1 MSACIA
7 LRDDYDS
14 LALRDLARRSRAP
27 RQVRRLLALAAAYDG
42 VSRTEAAKVG
52 GMDRQTLRDWAHRF
66 NDEGPDGLKH
76 RSGAGRP
83 RLLTQE
89 QMSELSAIVET
100 GPDPE
105 VDGVVRWRRIDLKR
119 VIEERF
125 GVIYSERTLSDLLAA
140 LSFSHISGRP
150 QHPRQDARVPDP
162 LHGDVQ
168 FRLHRI
174 ALAFLER
181 GIDPGDRLLTPL
193 LEPENLHAQLPRQKF
208 HRLATQK
215 PQGNLTLARHRPPL
229 AKSQRAC
236 RRNLA
241 RGKRG
246 RAKLALVYH
255 RPINSNFVLKIVGHV
270 PVLLGHFD

>member
-1 MSACIA
+1 MINSPIRFMAMSSSAFTGSP
-7 LRDDYDS
+7 LRS
-14 LALRDLARRSRAP
+14 LS
-27 RQVRRLLALAAAYDG
+27 
-42 VSRTEAAKVG
+42 EA
-52 GMDRQTLRDWAHRF
+52 
-66 NDEGPDGLKH
+66 
-76 RSGAGRP
+76 S
-83 RLLTQE
+83 
-89 QMSELSAIVET
+89 I
-100 GPDPE
+100 
-105 VDGVVRWRRIDLKR
+105 
-119 VIEERF
+119 
-125 GVIYSERTLSDLLAA
+125 
-140 LSFSHISGRP
+140 
-150 QHPRQDARVPDP
+150 
-162 LHGDVQ
+162 
-168 FRLHRI
+168 
-174 ALAFLER
+174 
-181 GIDPGDRLLTPL
+181 GDRLLTPL